1 MNSLKATY
9 GDWALVT
16 GASSGIGEVFSR
28 QLAAAGMN
36 VVLVARRK
44 ERLDKLASELA
55 DSCKIQTRVV
65 CADLSNEDET
75 KKVVAAVADLE
86 IGLLVNN
93 AGILN
98 TGNFL
103 DNDLE
108 DEIRLLNTNCKSFLI
123 LTHGLANKMRERNKG
138 GLVFLSSLTSVS
150 AISRWANYAASKGF
164 DLMFAEALN
173 AELKDYNID
182 VMALCPGLTY
192 TELVEVSRFNKFM
205 TMNADAVVSLA
216 LNKLGKATI
225 VVPGIMNKISFFLT
239 RLNPRAINTRI
250 FSSVVKS
257 TQEIELKN
265 KQLR

>member
-1 MNSLKATY
+1 MKDLKGTY

-44 ERLDKLASELA
+44 ERLEKLANEL
-55 DSCKIQTRVV
+55 STSFNIETRVV
-65 CADLSNEDET
+65 CADLSDEDET
-75 KKVVAAVADLE
+75 KGVVTAVEDIA
-86 IGLLVNN
+86 IGILVNN

-108 DEIRLLNTNCKSFLI
+108 DEIRLLDTNCKSFLI
-123 LTHGLANKMRERNKG
+123 LTHGLGNKMRERNKG
-138 GLVFLSSLTSVS
+138 ALIFLSSLTSVA
-150 AISRWANYAASKGF
+150 AISRWGNYSASKGY
-164 DLMFAEALN
+164 DLMFAEAIN

-192 TELVEVSRFNKFM
+192 TELAKFSSFNKLM
-205 TMNADAVVSLA
+205 TMNADTVVTIA
-216 LNKLGKATI
+216 LNKLGKAS
-225 VVPGIMNKISFFLT
+225 VVLPGIMNKINFFLT
-239 RLNPRAINTRI
+239 RLNPRSINTKI
-250 FSSVVKS
+250 FSAIVKS
-257 TQEIELKN
+257 SQDLELKT
-265 KQLR
+265 